1 MIDDNDSQWQV
12 LLRTGELNRGGA
24 PDLRHSITPTAQ
36 DLLSIDVSHS
46 RVFSFGVL
54 EASAGFEQIDDLAT
68 ATSSN
73 SSRFYLQWRSSY

>member
-1 MIDDNDSQWQV
+1 
-12 LLRTGELNRGGA
+12 
-24 PDLRHSITPTAQ
+24 
-36 DLLSIDVSHS
+36 
-46 RVFSFGVL
+46 VFSFGVL